1 MTDFGRTLV
10 FGDDGSAEADT
21 SWSWVQNHRWPQWTV
36 EVVTARTP
44 PPGPPDPLNAQLRP
58 WSPPVPR
65 LLPETSGV
73 SRTLYLTADS
83 DPRLVL
89 GRRTDA
95 SLLVIGPRGRGAWKA
110 LHIGS
115 TAEWLLHHP
124 PAPLLVVR
132 DPAPTERI
140 LVCTDGSHHASAVID
155 ALVALPWLT
164 DCAITVMSVAD
175 SSVGDPERCVE
186 EAIAQLSPWARNV
199 EGLVVR
205 PDPLSLFV
213 NVSRSI
219 IDAITTLQP
228 SVVALGTR
236 GLGFVK
242 RLQAGS
248 TASAI
253 CRLSPANVL
262 LVTSR
267 EADSGWADDA
277 EGPR

>member
-1 MTDFGRTLV
+1 MTDIGRTLV

-44 PPGPPDPLNAQLRP
+44 PSGPPGPLNTQLRP

-73 SRTLYLTADS
+73 SRTLYMTADS

-132 DPAPTERI
+132 DPAPTTRI

-155 ALVALPWLT
+155 ALVALPWLV
-164 DCAITVMSVAD
+164 DCRVTVMSMAD
-175 SSVGDPERCVE
+175 HSAPDPQHFVD
-186 EAIAQLSPWARNV
+186 EAIARLSPWVSDV
-199 EGLVVR
+199 EGLIVR
-205 PDPLSLFV
+205 SDPLSLFV

-219 IDAITTLQP
+219 MDTIEKLQP
-228 SVVALGTR
+228 NVVALGTR
-236 GLGFVK
+236 GQGFVK

-253 CRLSPANVL
+253 CRLAPANVL
-262 LVTSR
+262 LATSR
-267 EADSGWADDA
+267 EAGSGTAVDA
-277 EGPR
+277 ERPR

>member
-1 MTDFGRTLV
+1 M
-10 FGDDGSAEADT
+10 
-21 SWSWVQNHRWPQWTV
+21 
-36 EVVTARTP
+36 
-44 PPGPPDPLNAQLRP
+44 
-58 WSPPVPR
+58 
-65 LLPETSGV
+65 
-73 SRTLYLTADS
+73 TADS

-132 DPAPTERI
+132 DPAPTTRI
-140 LVCTDGSHHASAVID
+140 LVCADGSTHASAVID
-155 ALVALPWLT
+155 ALVDMPWLV
-164 DCAITVMSVAD
+164 DCRVTVISVAD
-175 SSVGDPERCVE
+175 QSAPDPQHCVD
-186 EAIAQLSPWARNV
+186 EAIARLSPWV
-199 EGLVVR
+199 TDVDGVVMR

-219 IDAITTLQP
+219 MDTIESLQP
-228 SVVALGTR
+228 NLVALGTR
-236 GLGFVK
+236 GLGFVR

-253 CRLSPANVL
+253 CRVAPTSVL
-262 LVTSR
+262 LATSR
-267 EADSGWADDA
+267 EAGPSPAIDS
-277 EGPR
+277 E